1 MSVCCFLVSVE
12 GHEKPFCSSC
22 CFFTL
27 GFWMFHFANVW
38 VLWLSVLGARVGLRV
53 RVAGLGFGVGSG
65 FRVLVTVGVLCIF
78 EYGPDLGRWALG
90 FRVRGVSVSVGSVRF
105 SG

>member
-1 MSVCCFLVSVE
+1 MLLFHAGFLDVSLC
-12 GHEKPFCSSC
+12 KR
-22 CFFTL
+22 L
-27 GFWMFHFANVW
+27 G
-38 VLWLSVLGARVGLRV
+38 LWLSVLGARVGLRV

-90 FRVRGVSVSVGSVRF
+90 FRVLGR
-105 SG
+105 